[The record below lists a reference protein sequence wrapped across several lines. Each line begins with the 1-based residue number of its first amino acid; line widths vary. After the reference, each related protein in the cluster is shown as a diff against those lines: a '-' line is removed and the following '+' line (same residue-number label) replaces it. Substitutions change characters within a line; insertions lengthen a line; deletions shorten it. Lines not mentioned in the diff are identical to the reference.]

1 MEKRYRLALML
12 LAIVCIFNIL
22 TGFLL
27 LFKNQKLESTRQVYS
42 SNVFENSSVD
52 NNEVL
57 SAETSNSVLDERR
70 VHNLDSLRFC
80 YNDICKE
87 VPFPV
92 FDSWIIDGKLD
103 RDVVQDYIDTEVRKY
118 FQPFYDLKKV
128 VKNRKGEF
136 YSRVYDNVP
145 DYSTLYDQLFSEFAS
160 GVRDITIVVPS
171 MVYAGTDGEFAQ
183 KYIEV
188 DSSQQKLYVWNT
200 RSIEKVID
208 LSGPRYDS
216 EVHGVFTVVDK
227 GLEPIAPG
235 DKYMPYWLAF
245 YYEPSK
251 EAWYGLHGLIW
262 MYREDGTKWIE
273 PTSNIGVRISGGCIR
288 MVVEDAKYLYERF
301 EKGDYILI
309 HP

>member
-1 MEKRYRLALML
+1 MDQRYRVALML
-12 LAIVCIFNIL
+12 LAVVCIFNIF

-27 LFKNQKLESTRQVYS
+27 LYKNRNPEPLQMYS
-42 SNVFENSSVD
+42 GNVSENISMKDEEIV
-52 NNEVL
+52 NV
-57 SAETSNSVLDERR
+57 ETSESVLEEKKLS
-70 VHNLDSLRFC
+70 NLDFLRFC

-87 VPFPV
+87 VSSSV
-92 FDSWIIDGKLD
+92 FESWFVDGRLD
-103 RDVVQDYIDTEVRKY
+103 RDVVQDYIDTEVRGY
-118 FQPFYDLKKV
+118 FQPFYDVKKV

-145 DYSTLYDQLFSEFAS
+145 NYSTLYDQLFSKFTN
-160 GVRDITIVVPS
+160 GVRDITVVISS

-235 DKYMPYWLAF
+235 NKYMPYWLAF
-245 YYEPSK
+245 YYEPTK

-262 MYREDGTKWIE
+262 MYRADGSKWIE

-301 EKGDYILI
+301 ERGDYILI